1 MKELLKS
8 SILCLFFSLSGIGT
22 YAQPIINFDSH
33 NTQTYIGRQIS
44 VMQDTSGRLNF
55 SDVANKP
62 GLFKASTS
70 VVPNLGVTEF
80 NNWIRFS
87 VKNNASAKR
96 IVLNLANPTIDY
108 VTLYIVHENNQV
120 DSTSL
125 SESTPMIKRHY
136 KHQFFMFDIPLQSN
150 EQVTGYLKLKSNKQ
164 ILAPVTLETDKSI
177 LSTINESDILAG
189 MYFGIMVVMLFY
201 NLFIYFSVRDKSY
214 LLYVN
219 YIFWVALTQAALL
232 GYSHRFLW
240 FGNVWLTHHMVTI
253 SGAMVGIVTV
263 IFAKSFLKTNT
274 YLPKFNP
281 YLNIVIW
288 GDVLAILLIFAG
300 FPIISYNIVNATAG
314 LGAVLILIA
323 AYRIATG
330 KYKPAKFFLIAWS
343 VFLVSV
349 ILFVMKDYGI
359 LPYNFITAHSLQMG
373 SAIEVFLLSIA
384 LADRI
389 NVLKKEKEISQA
401 EALHAANENARIIRE
416 QNVVLERKVT
426 ERTLELS
433 IANIELSNAMVDL
446 KEAEAH
452 LVESEKMA
460 SLGQLTA
467 GIAHEINNPINFVTS
482 NINPLRR
489 DIDELLSA
497 INMMEEICYSDLS
510 TEEKHRQIEERKEE
524 IDFDYLK
531 VEINQL
537 LQGIQEGASRTT
549 EIVKGLRIF
558 SRLDEDDLKKAD
570 VNEGLNSTLIIV
582 NNLLSDKIT
591 LEKNYGNLPLIDCYP
606 GKLNQVFLNI
616 ISNAIFAVKEKF
628 KNEKGGKISI
638 TSEFNSTVVK
648 IKINDNGTGM
658 DENTRKKIFEPFF
671 TTKDVG
677 EGTGLGM
684 SIAYNTIQKHNG
696 LITVTSTPGTGSEF
710 IIELPINLH

>member
-1 MKELLKS
+1 MKVLLKFS
-8 SILCLFFSLSGIGT
+8 VLCLFLSLAGISSH
-22 YAQPIINFDSH
+22 AQSTINFDSH
-33 NTQTYIGRQIS
+33 NTEKYIGRQVSIF
-44 VMQDTSGRLNF
+44 QDTSGSLNF
-55 SDVANKP
+55 NDVAKKP
-62 GLFKASTS
+62 ELFKASTS

-80 NNWIRFS
+80 TNWIRFS
-87 VKNNASAKR
+87 IKNNASAKR
-96 IVLNLANPTIDY
+96 LVLNLANPTIDR
-108 VTLYIVHENNQV
+108 VTLYIVHANQGV

-125 SESTPMIKRHY
+125 SESTPMIKRSF
-136 KHQFFMFDIPLQSN
+136 KHQFFIFDIPLQSN
-150 EQVTGYLKLKSNKQ
+150 EQVSAYLKLKSNKQ
-164 ILAPVTLETDKSI
+164 ILAPITLETEKSI
-177 LSTINESDILAG
+177 LSTISANDILAG
-189 MYFGIMVVMLFY
+189 MYFGIMLVMLFY
-201 NLFIYFSVRDKSY
+201 NLFIYFSVRDNSY
-214 LLYVN
+214 LVYVN
-219 YIFWVALTQAALL
+219 YIFWVALTQATLL
-232 GYSHRFLW
+232 GYSHRFFW
-240 FGNVWLTHHMVTI
+240 AGNEWLTHNMVTI
-253 SGAMVGIVTV
+253 SGAVIGIVTV
-263 IFAKSFLKTNT
+263 IFAKSFLRTT
-274 YLPKFNP
+274 VYLPKFNRF
-281 YLNIVIW
+281 LNIVIW
-288 GDVLAILLIFAG
+288 ADMVAIVLVLAG
-300 FPIISYNIVNATAG
+300 FPLISYHIVDAMAG
-314 LGAVLILIA
+314 LGAVLIMIA
-323 AYRIATG
+323 AYRIATQ

-389 NVLKKEKEISQA
+389 NILKKEKEISQA
-401 EALHAANENARIIRE
+401 QALEAANENARIIRE
-416 QNVVLERKVT
+416 QNVVLERKVN
-426 ERTLELS
+426 ERTQELS
-433 IANIELSNAMVDL
+433 IANIELNNAMVDL

-489 DIDELLSA
+489 DIDELLEA
-497 INMMEEICYSDLS
+497 INLMEKVCYSDIS
-510 TEEKHRQIEERKEE
+510 TEEKHQQIEEYKEE

-570 VNEGLNSTLIIV
+570 VNEGLNSTLIII
-582 NNLLSDKIT
+582 NNLLSDKIA
-591 LEKNYGNLPLIDCYP
+591 LEKNYGDLPLIDCYP

-628 KNEKGGKISI
+628 KNQPGGKIII
-638 TSEFNSTVVK
+638 TSNHNTEHVL
-648 IKINDNGTGM
+648 IRIGDNGTGM

-684 SIAYNTIQKHNG
+684 SIVYNTIQKHNG
-696 LITVTSTPGTGSEF
+696 LITVNSTPGMGSEF